1 MEYVDLV
8 SEESSMNPATSSG
21 NINSPSL
28 RGRQQN
34 AHPGRSPALAA
45 HAQVQIN
52 ARELAY
58 THWRVIFFWASLV
71 LNIFQFTVTS
81 IVLIAT
87 WGQKC
92 DMPLRTFLSLY
103 ALATLLHMIV
113 MIWHYKEWDPEEAA
127 YAFELETTNLEDNY
141 LLAAMTDFSNLF
153 TLMTYVLGNIWVFG
167 CKTCQFTSPALF
179 YLSLAWVIFGYVV
192 LMLPVVFL
200 ILLIFCLPLFIF
212 IMRVMYPPER
222 RGASDQL
229 ISTLPEHKYT
239 GLGDASYGGRLIDK
253 DDAECAICLGRY
265 ETNDNIRVFQC
276 KHHFH
281 KECVDRWLGIC
292 ATCPLCVKPVFPR
305 TTTGTLQR
313 AASLIVNGNNN
324 PSSSQPQ
331 GSMGHTLISMANES
345 SEETLPLL

>member
-1 MEYVDLV
+1 MEYVNLV
-8 SEESSMNPATSSG
+8 SEENLPSSAQEPNRSPPRNRQPNP
-21 NINSPSL
+21 
-28 RGRQQN
+28 
-34 AHPGRSPALAA
+34 HPGRSPVLAA
-45 HAQVQIN
+45 HAQVQNN

-81 IVLIAT
+81 IVLAVT
-87 WGQKC
+87 RHQTC
-92 DMPLRTFLSLY
+92 DMPLRSFLSLY
-103 ALATLLHMIV
+103 ALATLMHMIV
-113 MIWHYKEWDPEEAA
+113 MIWHYKEWDPQEAA

-141 LLAAMTDFSNLF
+141 LLAAMTDFSNFF
-153 TLMTYVLGNIWVFG
+153 TLMTYILGNIWVFG

-179 YLSLAWVIFGYVV
+179 YLSLTWVIFGYVV

-200 ILLIFCLPLFIF
+200 VLLIFCLPLFIF

-229 ISTLPEHKYT
+229 INTLPEHQYT
-239 GLGDASYGGRLIDK
+239 GLTEATYGGRLIDK

-265 ETNDNIRVFQC
+265 EIEDPIRVFQC

-292 ATCPLCVKPVFPR
+292 ATCPLCVRPVFPR

-324 PSSSQPQ
+324 LSTGQ
-331 GSMGHTLISMANES
+331 GSMGPTLISMAGDT